1 MSAGEEKTAHVAKK
15 NGGEDL
21 RRRTGVHGGGDD
33 RGADGDVPGELGLE
47 IDGVGGEVDVTG
59 VEDDVVV
66 RVAHAWERE
75 SGAAASGVTKAMGGG
90 RWALFEPSGGWGG
103 VAPPRT
109 LAEELLGAET
119 VDLIH
124 DDGGVH
130 LGALIRH
137 GDCVCGGGRRAKRD
151 GKVMLGSGRRCASR
165 GQQAA
170 SRFEPP
176 AGRGE
181 FHLFSPAVG
190 PSEIPNE
197 CDIFRFVTRIN
208 YAYDYLV

>member
-59 VEDDVVV
+59 VENDVVV

-75 SGAAASGVTKAMGGG
+75 SGAAASGMTKRWAAAGGHCLNRRGGG
-90 RWALFEPSGGWGG
+90 AGSRA
-103 VAPPRT
+103 PRT

-119 VDLIH
+119 VDLVH

-137 GDCVCGGGRRAKRD
+137 GDCVCWGGGGSACEARRKSD
-151 GKVMLGSGRRCASR
+151 
-165 GQQAA
+165 
-170 SRFEPP
+170 
-176 AGRGE
+176 AGRSEALRLTRAAGLNRPPGRGD

-190 PSEIPNE
+190 PSAMTE
-197 CDIFRFVTRIN
+197 
-208 YAYDYLV
+208 

>member
-90 RWALFEPSGGWGG
+90 RWALFEPSGGGAGSRRRVPW
-103 VAPPRT
+103 PKSS
-109 LAEELLGAET
+109 LALKPSTSSMTMVVSILARLLDMAT
-119 VDLIH
+119 
-124 DDGGVH
+124 
-130 LGALIRH
+130 A
-137 GDCVCGGGRRAKRD
+137 CAGGRRAKRD